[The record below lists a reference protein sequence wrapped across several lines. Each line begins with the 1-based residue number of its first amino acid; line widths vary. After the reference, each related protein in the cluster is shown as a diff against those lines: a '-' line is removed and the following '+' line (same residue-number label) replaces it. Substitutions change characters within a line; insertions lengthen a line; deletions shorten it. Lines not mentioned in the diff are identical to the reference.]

1 MLVCQGRAA
10 PVLKIAWLRE
20 EKKRKKKCGSGNEE
34 QNELVE
40 SLGKT
45 EIKKK
50 VRTVF
55 TFILW
60 ILYIYIYIMQEEKK
74 GKKKERW
81 RKFYLTTQLLTKAV
95 VWGEREVA

>member
-50 VRTVF
+50 YVRF
-55 TFILW
+55 LLLFCGY
-60 ILYIYIYIMQEEKK
+60 YIYIYIMQEEKK